1 MERITKQAK
10 DGYIFTQI
18 AEVPIEQRVWGR
30 VIDTTQLE
38 MFHEVPIAEFK
49 KWQDEL
55 DAMEAERM
63 QMFNDIKE

>member
-30 VIDTTQLE
+30 IIDTTQLE
-38 MFHEVPIAEFK
+38 KFHEVPIEEKAE
-49 KWQDEL
+49 WQKEIDEL
-55 DAMEAERM
+55 RPMKEER
-63 QMFNDIKE
+63 